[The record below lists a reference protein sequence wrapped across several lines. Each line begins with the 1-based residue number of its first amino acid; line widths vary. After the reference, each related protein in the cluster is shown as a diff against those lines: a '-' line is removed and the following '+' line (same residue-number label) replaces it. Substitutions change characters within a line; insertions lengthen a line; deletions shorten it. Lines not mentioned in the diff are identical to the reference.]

1 MTINVQDRHHDMP
14 PMGHK
19 PWWHR
24 KLLCN
29 HFTRYHFTLLISGT
43 HHLLARPL
51 HSPLSSLPII
61 SLSSSNQPF
70 SQLLNWRAGCI
81 TLIPVCSIMNRQVHR
96 RSSKQS
102 WQSHTSGSFS
112 RISPTYYISLLLP
125 KCNSDL

>member
-1 MTINVQDRHHDMP
+1 MTINDRHHDMP

-19 PWWHR
+19 PWRHR
-24 KLLCN
+24 KLSCN
-29 HFTRYHFTLLISGT
+29 RFTRYRFTLLISSL
-43 HHLLARPL
+43 HHLLAGPL

-70 SQLLNWRAGCI
+70 SQLLNWRACCI
-81 TLIPVCSIMNRQVHR
+81 TLLLACSIMNRQVQR

-102 WQSHTSGSFS
+102 WQSHTNGSFS
-112 RISPTYYISLLLP
+112 RISPTHYISLFLP